1 MNLSESTKPVEARN
15 AGQRRL
21 GLRMGIPVKEK
32 SVLPLEIIA
41 TLWGYFLFGAGIVV
55 FIALLP
61 LYHLLPAGKERKKE
75 YFHFAVYFC
84 FRFLVYSCPVL
95 KLDILNPEKE
105 NHLRPAILI
114 SNHQS
119 MLDIIMLLALGPKM
133 IIVTKGWVWNNP
145 LLGKVARYADYFCAD
160 DGYESLANAISDKIA
175 KGYSVIIFPEGKRS
189 FTGEIDRFHKG
200 AFYLAEKL
208 RSDVLPVIIRGTM
221 DSVRRGTRLI
231 KKSRIVLQY
240 LPRIR
245 VSDTSFGDNYT
256 DRSRNIR
263 HYMMREYEKV

>member
-1 MNLSESTKPVEARN
+1 
-15 AGQRRL
+15 
-21 GLRMGIPVKEK
+21 
-32 SVLPLEIIA
+32 
-41 TLWGYFLFGAGIVV
+41 
-55 FIALLP
+55 
-61 LYHLLPAGKERKKE
+61 
-75 YFHFAVYFC
+75 
-84 FRFLVYSCPVL
+84 VYSCPVL
-95 KLDILNPEKE
+95 KLNIINSEKE
-105 NHLRPAILI
+105 SHLKPAILI

-145 LLGKVARYADYFCAD
+145 LLGKVARYADYYCAD
-160 DGYESLANAISDKIA
+160 DGYDNLAKGIGDKLA

-208 RSDVLPVIIRGTM
+208 QADILPVVIRGTM

-231 KKSRIVLQY
+231 KKSRIVLKY

-245 VSDTSFGDNYT
+245 ISDEGFGENYT
-256 DRSRNIR
+256 DKSKNIR
-263 HYMMREYEKV
+263 HYMISEYEKI